1 MIPLRD
7 INPRSTFPI
16 VTLLLIAANV
26 LMFLFQLSLGPEPG
40 MRFAFAYGMIPARV
54 QVALGGG
61 QVGLAQAVA
70 PLVTSIFLHG
80 GFLHLIGNMWFL
92 WVFGDNVEDRLGH
105 LRYLV
110 FYLLTGV
117 GAGVVHTVFNWDSTV
132 PAVGASGA
140 ISGVMGAY
148 AVLFPRSRVVTL
160 VPLVIFWFTANI
172 PAIVMIGYWFVLQFL
187 SGMASLNAASPNAGG
202 VAWWAHIGGLVL
214 GVILVF
220 VLRRPRRPAVTYY
233 VE

>member
-7 INPRSTFPI
+7 INPRSTFPV

-26 LMFLFQLSLGPEPG
+26 LVFLFQLSLGPETG

-61 QVGLAQAVA
+61 QAGLAQAVA
-70 PLVTSIFLHG
+70 PLATSIFLHG

-117 GAGVVHTVFNWDSTV
+117 GAGIVHTVFNWDSTV

-160 VPLVIFWFTANI
+160 VPLVIWCFWIGIFPKPYFEVLEKPVALLVQRVETQGATPPLAVALPTAET
-172 PAIVMIGYWFVLQFL
+172 
-187 SGMASLNAASPNAGG
+187 AASETAAGE
-202 VAWWAHIGGLVL
+202 
-214 GVILVF
+214 
-220 VLRRPRRPAVTYY
+220 R
-233 VE
+233 